1 LPLIETPQVFM
12 AGVFFNRQVCSNRTR
27 ENLAVNARQAFDFLI
42 SHAVDTDPAVQRI
55 NRLYHADEAGAVH
68 ALLAQARFEAGAED
82 RMNQRAR
89 DLVKAV
95 RAKRAEQGVMDAF
108 MQEYDLSSEEGVVLM
123 CLAEALLRI
132 PDDDTAEKLIADKL
146 GDADWESH
154 LGRSDSV
161 LVNASTWGLM
171 LTGKLV
177 ALSESTQGNFKSTLG
192 RIINR
197 SGEPMVRTAVR
208 QAMRI
213 MGHQYVMGRNI
224 GEALDRADQKKNRIY
239 RHSFDM
245 LGEAALTRED
255 SVRFLEAYRS
265 AIKTIG
271 SRNRSDDI
279 FAAPSI
285 SVKLSALHPR
295 FEFNQRDRVL
305 AELTP
310 NLIELARLA
319 MANGIGLTVD
329 TEEADRLMLTLDL
342 FRRVFQDAGLEGW
355 SGFGLAL
362 QTYQKRADAVID
374 MLVDLA
380 ANSGRRIPLRLVKG
394 AYWDSEIKHAQVE
407 GFSGYPV
414 FTRKA
419 NTDVSYIACAR
430 KVLEKREV
438 CYPQFATHNAHT
450 IAAVTEMAGDR
461 IDYEF
466 QRLHGMGEELYG
478 TVMQGEGF
486 RHACRVYAPVGSH
499 EDLLPYLVRRLLE
512 NGSNTS
518 FVNRIVDESLPV
530 EKVAED
536 PIRKVAATTPVMHPM
551 IPLPT
556 HLYGSDRRNSSG
568 VNLANELDVAELAA
582 KMQPFAAVRWDV
594 APILADPPRPGDREA
609 QENINPANFDDVV
622 GTIRDASEEEVDQA
636 IATAAAYAAKW
647 DKTPAQDRAAMLES
661 AADLME
667 ENFGELM
674 ALCAREAGKTA
685 HDAVSEI
692 REAVDFLRYYAIQ
705 AREYFSSPI
714 VLPGPTGEHN
724 ELSLHG
730 KGVFA
735 CISPWNFPL
744 AIFTGQISAALAAG
758 NTVLAKPAEQTAA
771 IAAFAVGLMHR
782 AGVPRQALQLLPGDG
797 GVVGARLSEHPGID
811 GVAFTGSTETAR
823 RINRSLAAR
832 DAPLATLIAE
842 TGGQNA
848 MLVDSS
854 ALPEQVVQDV
864 IRSAFHSAGQ
874 RCSALRVLFLQNDV
888 ADRVMDLLA
897 GAMQELVIG
906 DPRFLVTDVGP
917 VIDASALAALNS
929 HIDRM
934 EQEFRLIGKAPLG
947 AGLRGHF
954 LAPCAYEIDSI
965 KRLDREIFGPV
976 LHIVRFGSRELDRV
990 IADINST
997 NYGLT
1002 LGVHSR
1008 IDRTQRYISDH
1019 VRAGNRYINRTM
1031 IGAVVGV
1038 QPFGGERLSGT
1049 GPKAGGPHYMFR
1061 FATER
1066 TLTVNTAAVGGN
1078 ASLMEL
1084 DD

>member
-1 LPLIETPQVFM
+1 VTEPVAP
-12 AGVFFNRQVCSNRTR
+12 
-27 ENLAVNARQAFDFLI
+27 DFLL
-42 SHAVDTDPAVQRI
+42 SGPLYDDPLMDRVEQM
-55 NRLYHADEAGAVH
+55 YHADEPACVRQ
-68 ALLAQARFEAGAED
+68 LLARARFDPESED
-82 RMNQRAR
+82 RVNHRACA
-89 DLVKAV
+89 LVRAV
-95 RAKRAEQGVMDAF
+95 RERRTEQGVLDAF

-154 LGRSDSV
+154 LGKSSSV

-177 ALSESTQGNFKSTLG
+177 ALSESTQKNFRGTLG
-192 RIINR
+192 RLINR

-213 MGHQYVMGRNI
+213 MGHQYVMGRTI
-224 GEALDRADQKKNRIY
+224 GEALERAQQKKNRIY

-245 LGEAALTRED
+245 LGEAALTDAD
-255 SVRFLEAYRS
+255 SERYMDAYRT
-265 AIKTIG
+265 AIRAIG
-271 SRNRSDDI
+271 ARGVGDDI
-279 FAAPSI
+279 YESPSI

-305 AELTP
+305 RELTP
-310 NLIELARLA
+310 RLLELARLA
-319 MANGIGLTVD
+319 RDSGIALTVD
-329 TEEADRLMLTLDL
+329 TEEADRLMPTLEV
-342 FRRVFQDAGLEGW
+342 FRGVLEDESLRGWNGL
-355 SGFGLAL
+355 GLAL
-362 QTYQKRADAVID
+362 QTYQKRAPAVID
-374 MLVDLA
+374 LLTEWSE
-380 ANSGRRIPLRLVKG
+380 NTGQRIPIRLVKG
-394 AYWDSEIKHAQVE
+394 AYWDAEIKHAQVE
-407 GFSGYPV
+407 GYSGYPV

-430 KVLEKREV
+430 IVLARRQAF
-438 CYPQFATHNAHT
+438 YPQFATHNAHT
-450 IAAVTEMAGDR
+450 IAAVTELAGDR
-461 IDYEF
+461 LDYEF
-466 QRLHGMGEELYG
+466 QRLHGMGEDLYG
-478 TVMQGEGF
+478 VVMQEQGF
-486 RHACRVYAPVGSH
+486 HHACRVYAPVGSH

-530 EKVAED
+530 EQVAED
-536 PIRKVAATTPVMHPM
+536 PILKVASTQPVAHPA

-556 HLYGSDRRNSSG
+556 LLYGRDRRNSAG
-568 VNLANELDVAELAA
+568 VNLASIREVRDLAGR
-582 KMQPFAAVRWDV
+582 MQPYAQAQWNVEPIV
-594 APILADPPRPGDREA
+594 AGVPQPEGKEQIDNL
-609 QENINPANFDDVV
+609 NPADFEDVV
-622 GTIRDASEEEVDQA
+622 GRLRDSTAREVDQA
-636 IATAAAYAAKW
+636 IAAAVDAAPQW
-647 DKTPAQDRAAMLES
+647 DKTPAADRARMLETT
-661 AADLME
+661 ADLME
-667 ENFGELM
+667 EDFAELM
-674 ALCAREAGKTA
+674 VLCMREAGKTA

-692 REAVDFLRYYAIQ
+692 REAVDFLRYYAVQ
-705 AREYFSSPI
+705 AREYFSRPI
-714 VLPGPTGEHN
+714 QLPGPTGERN

-744 AIFTGQISAALAAG
+744 AIFTGQVSAALAAG
-758 NTVLAKPAEQTAA
+758 NAVLAKPAEQTPA
-771 IAAFAVGLMHR
+771 IAAHAVRLMHR
-782 AGVPRQALQLLPGDG
+782 AGVPRAALQFLPGDG
-797 GVVGARLSEHPGID
+797 VEVGARLCADPRID

-854 ALPEQVVQDV
+854 ALPEQVVRDV

-874 RCSALRVLFLQNDV
+874 RCSALRVLFLQQDV
-888 ADRVMDLLA
+888 ADRVMKLLA
-897 GAMQELVIG
+897 GAMQELVVG
-906 DPRFLVTDVGP
+906 DPRYLSTDVGP
-917 VIDASALAALNS
+917 VIDAQAREALLA
-929 HIDRM
+929 HIERM
-934 EQEFRLIGKAPLG
+934 EQTCRLIARAPLDP
-947 AGLRGHF
+947 GLRGHF
-954 LAPCAYEIDSI
+954 LAPCAFEIDSI
-965 KRLDREIFGPV
+965 KRLDHEVFGPV
-976 LHIVRFGSRELDRV
+976 LHIVRYAARDLNRIIDE
-990 IADINST
+990 INAT

-1008 IDRTQRYISDH
+1008 IERTQRYISDH
-1019 VRAGNRYINRTM
+1019 VRAGNRYINRSM

-1066 TLTVNTAAVGGN
+1066 TLTVNTAAVGGD
-1078 ASLMEL
+1078 ASLLEL
-1084 DD
+1084 ED